1 MHRPT
6 GGHATLPTT
15 QASLAAGIVDAV
27 LIPEVPFVLE
37 GEHGLL
43 AYLQR
48 IMEEKGGW
56 AHCWCVER
64 GGGEGWVHTV
74 LECVGEEEK
83 SGWVHTQCWSVWVGV
98 CTAGRGGNA

>member
-1 MHRPT
+1 M
-6 GGHATLPTT
+6 
-15 QASLAAGIVDAV
+15 DAV

-56 AHCWCVER
+56 VHCWGVER
-64 GGGEGWVHTV
+64 GGGEGWVHT
-74 LECVGEEEK
+74 
-83 SGWVHTQCWSVWVGV
+83 QCWSVWVDV